1 MQRPNLT
8 MAVLA
13 GVAATIAMTILT
25 FMAPMLGMPEMNIP
39 QMLSDFMGVPVIA
52 GWLAHFM
59 VGTGF
64 AVLYAYIFTSRIP
77 GLPLVKG
84 AMYGLIPWLLAQVV
98 VNPVMGAGIFAL
110 NTPAPMLMIAGSV
123 MGHVV
128 YGGVLG
134 AVYGSNGLKKSI
146 PVPQHN

>member
-1 MQRPNLT
+1 MQKPNLT
-8 MAVLA
+8 KALLA
-13 GVAATIAMTILT
+13 GVAGTITMTMLT
-25 FMAPMLGMPEMNIP
+25 YIAPMMGMPEMDIP
-39 QMLSDFMGVPVIA
+39 QMLSGFMGVPVIA

-64 AVLYAYIFTSRIP
+64 SVLYAFIFAARIP
-77 GLPLVKG
+77 GSPFVKG
-84 AMYGLIPWLLAQVV
+84 AIYGLFPWFLAQVM

-110 NTPAPMLMIAGSV
+110 NTPAPMLMVVGSF

-134 AVYGSNGLKKSI
+134 TFYGSGVLNKSI